1 MPDQSHDILA
11 ALAREFG
18 DVHDLAEGAVLLSRM
33 LVATVL
39 SGLIGLERERQEAPA
54 GFRTHMLVGLGS
66 ALFVLVPLQAGV
78 SPADLTRVVQGVVSG
93 IGFLGAGA
101 ILKESRGMQVR
112 GLTTAASIFATAA
125 IGVTAGMGK
134 AMTAILAT
142 VLVLVILAL
151 LRRLERWMG
160 WENQMPGAGGGTQR
174 NSN

>member
-1 MPDQSHDILA
+1 MPMPNASDDILA
-11 ALAREFG
+11 ALANEFG
-18 DVHDLAEGAVLLSRM
+18 DVHDLAEAAVLLARM
-33 LVATVL
+33 LVAMVL
-39 SGLIGLERERQEAPA
+39 SGLIGLEREWREAPA

-78 SPADLTRVVQGVVSG
+78 TPAELTRVIQGVVSG

-101 ILKESRGMQVR
+101 ILKESRGLQVR

-142 VLVLVILAL
+142 ALVLVILAL

-160 WENQMPGAGGGTQR
+160 WENNPAPR
-174 NSN
+174 DERA

>member
-1 MPDQSHDILA
+1 MPDTSQDILA
-11 ALAREFG
+11 ALAHEFS
-18 DVHDLAEGAVLLSRM
+18 DVNDLAQGAVLLSRM
-33 LVATVL
+33 LVAMVL

-54 GFRTHMLVGLGS
+54 GLRTHMLVGLGS

-142 VLVLVILAL
+142 MLVLFILAL

-160 WENQMPGAGGGTQR
+160 WENNPPQR
-174 NSN
+174 